1 MRPTKTHRLLL
12 ALGSLIAIGIGA
24 TILVAPAWFHASH
37 GIELGADASLLSEV
51 RAPGG
56 ALLAL
61 GLLMLIGVLAESF
74 TLASTSI
81 AAAVYL
87 AYGLSR
93 LLGIALDGVPATGLV
108 VAALVELALGG
119 TLAVALVRSTRLG
132 GPAGLRH
139 ARASHRGEVA

>member
-1 MRPTKTHRLLL
+1 MRPTKPHRSLL

-24 TILVAPAWFHASH
+24 SILLAPAWFHASN
-37 GIELGADASLLSEV
+37 GLELGADASLLSEV

-61 GLLMLIGVLAESF
+61 GLLMGVGVLERSF

-93 LLGIALDGVPATGLV
+93 LLGMALDGVPHTGLV
-108 VAALVELALGG
+108 VAAAVELAIGG
-119 TLAVALVRSTRLG
+119 ACAVALSRSG
-132 GPAGLRH
+132 GLDGLR
-139 ARASHRGEVA
+139 APRAVCAGRHEDVA